1 MQTKEMHMDVLL
13 QVRNQVLSV
22 SFAPPVAHSPCTVE
36 TNLAEETLMQTV
48 SNFQFLM
55 APQFIAHKIENTS
68 PYSLCF

>member
-1 MQTKEMHMDVLL
+1 MQMKEMHMDVLL

-55 APQFIAHKIENTS
+55 AQ
-68 PYSLCF
+68 